1 MATPLD
7 RYLSALRRELAEA
20 DPALVQDALWEAKRR
35 LEEQQARLAWEAP
48 ELAPEAAWERTVAE
62 VGKPAA
68 LAAQLADRD
77 RIVSAALR
85 VPAEAP
91 EAPETPWV
99 WPSFLGV
106 LAEPRAYTS
115 LLYLLLT
122 LLTGLFYGIWI
133 TVGLSVSLGLLI
145 LVVGLPLLVLVLGSV
160 RALGMAEGR
169 LVEVL
174 LGERMPRRPSLLPP
188 GRTLMQRLGGL
199 FSDPGTWMALLYLLL
214 QFPLGL
220 LYLVILTGT
229 LATALA
235 LTLAPALAAAVRELE
250 GTVYWGGFEGMPPL
264 WLLVGL
270 MALGLV
276 GLVASLHLALA
287 LGRFHAWI
295 AKGLLVQR
303 S

>member
-7 RYLSALRRELAEA
+7 AYLEALRRELAGA

-35 LEEQQARLAWEAP
+35 LDACLARLAWEAP
-48 ELAPEAAWERTVAE
+48 ELSPEAVWARTVAE
-62 VGKPAA
+62 VGEPAA
-68 LAAQLADRD
+68 LAAQLVDRD
-77 RIVSAALR
+77 RIVAAALR
-85 VPAEAP
+85 VPAEAA
-91 EAPETPWV
+91 EAPETPWA

-122 LLTGLFYGIWI
+122 LLTGLFYGVWI
-133 TVGLSVSLGLLI
+133 TVGLSVSLGLLVV
-145 LVVGLPLLVLVLGSV
+145 VVGLPLLVLMLGSI

-169 LVEVL
+169 MVEVL

-199 FSDPGTWMALLYLLL
+199 FSDPGTWTALLYLLL
-214 QFPLGL
+214 LFPLGL
-220 LYLVILTGT
+220 LYLVILMGS

-235 LTLAPALAAAVRELE
+235 LTLAPASAAAARELE
-250 GTVYWGGFEGMPPL
+250 GIACWGGLEGMPPL

-276 GLVASLHLALA
+276 GLVASLHLVLA

-303 S
+303 